1 MATKAQAEFFDKLLN
16 EREFGDKDIA
26 KLSEQFSTLTD
37 KAASDWIE
45 RALSLP
51 KRDGSVGKDSPPP
64 F

>member
-1 MATKAQAEFFDKLLN
+1 MATKAQGEFFDKLLN
-16 EREFGDKDIA
+16 EREFGNKDIA

-37 KAASDWIE
+37 KAASDWIK